1 MKGMKENQILVVIK
15 EPGKEPRVEPLF
27 DNTLD
32 AFKEAVGGWIECVTI
47 ADDLVIICNEEGKLR
62 GLPFNVEVLGCLL
75 VGTIVVAGVKG
86 DEFASLKSR
95 HVPFVMRL
103 LTGK

>member
-1 MKGMKENQILVVIK
+1 MKGLKENQILVVIK
-15 EPGKEPRVEPLF
+15 EPGQAPRVEPLF

-62 GLPFNVEVLGCLL
+62 GLPFNVEVLGALL

-86 DEFASLKSR
+86 DEFASLKSK
-95 HVPFVMRL
+95 HVPFVMRM